1 MGRSVLVV
9 GGAGYVGSHCAR
21 LLEDAGHTVVVLD
34 DLSTGHRAA
43 VRSELHVA
51 DLRDREAIR
60 RVLAS
65 RRFDAIVHF
74 AGLAVVA
81 DSVRGPAH
89 YMDVNVGGTATL
101 AAEAVLAGVPALVFS
116 SSCAVYGAPKYLP
129 VDEAHPTHPVS
140 PYGLSKLL
148 CEQLLHSL
156 ERDGLNV
163 CALRYFNAAGA
174 HPSGDLGESHAVETR
189 LIPLALSA
197 LQGQRPPL
205 LIYGRDY
212 PTPDGTCVR
221 DYVHVMDLAT
231 AHLRALERLW
241 AGGSGGSW
249 NLGTGRG
256 HSVLE
261 VLDSVERV
269 TGSAVPVTDA
279 PRREGDPPL
288 IWATAEAARR
298 DLGWSPELPKIDD
311 IVASAWRWA
320 RAPKF

>member
-9 GGAGYVGSHCAR
+9 GGAGYVGSHCVR
-21 LLEDAGHTVVVLD
+21 LLEDEGHHVVVLD
-34 DLSTGHRAA
+34 DLSTGHRDA
-43 VRSELHVA
+43 VRSELQVA
-51 DLRDREAIR
+51 DLRDRAAIR
-60 RVLAS
+60 AVL
-65 RRFDAIVHF
+65 RGRPFDAIVHF
-74 AGLAVVA
+74 AGLAIVA
-81 DSVRGPAH
+81 DSVRHPSH

-101 AAEAVLAGVPALVFS
+101 AAEAVSAGVPAMVFS
-116 SSCAVYGAPKYLP
+116 SSCAVYGAPERLP

-156 ERDGLNV
+156 AREGLHV
-163 CALRYFNAAGA
+163 CSLRYFNAAGA
-174 HPSGDLGESHAVETR
+174 HPSGLLGESHQVETR

-197 LQGQRPPL
+197 LLGQRPPL
-205 LIYGRDY
+205 RVYGRDY
-212 PTPDGTCVR
+212 ETPDGTCVR

-241 AGGSGGSW
+241 AGGSGGAW

-261 VLDSVERV
+261 VLESVRRV
-269 TGSAVPVTDA
+269 AGAPVPTLDA
-279 PRREGDPPL
+279 PRREGDPPF

-298 DLGWSPELPKIDD
+298 DLGWTPAHPDIDD

-320 RAPKF
+320 RAPRF